1 MPWLH
6 IPQVDQNL
14 HLGTFARSLATI
26 YIFAQACIIGT
37 LVPFVRQGISRN
49 SYYIKKI
56 RQSSCLTESK
66 IPVKQP
72 NCRIFPLYSICL
84 HILIKLHRDPPA
96 YQSMPDDLPCFQRL
110 FHIDDPLVLRTAECQ
125 CHAVELLNKLAVH
138 EDIDQA

>member
-6 IPQVDQNL
+6 IPQVDRNL

-37 LVPFVRQGISRN
+37 LVPFVIQGI

-96 YQSMPDDLPCFQRL
+96 HQSMPDDLPCFQRL

-125 CHAVELLNKLAVH
+125 CHAVKFLNKLAVH